1 MNMKKSH
8 SRPARKSRS
17 SAPSPFATS
26 TRLPEV
32 DMVRGVAVLLM
43 VGFHLVFDL
52 SYFKLIQQDF
62 YNDPFWLGARM
73 LIVTLFLGI
82 SGVSLSLGTS
92 RGVNRQRVGRR
103 LLLLSCAA
111 GLVSLGT
118 FAVFPES
125 WVRFGV
131 LHFLVVAGV
140 LGLAFVG
147 LHWAVNLV
155 LGLGVILIG
164 VTLSHHV
171 FDQPW
176 LHWIG
181 LMTHKPRTEDYVP
194 LIPWFGVVLLGL
206 SAGRFLYPSRALSR
220 MGSAPQA
227 LGVLALIGR
236 HSLAIYL
243 LHQPLL
249 FGVIWIFAG

>member
-1 MNMKKSH
+1 MRTM
-8 SRPARKSRS
+8 
-17 SAPSPFATS
+17 
-26 TRLPEV
+26 
-32 DMVRGVAVLLM
+32 
-43 VGFHLVFDL
+43 
-52 SYFKLIQQDF
+52 
-62 YNDPFWLGARM
+62 
-73 LIVTLFLGI
+73 IVTLFLGVSGI
-82 SGVSLSLGTS
+82 SLHLASS
-92 RGVNRQRVGRR
+92 RGGDWTRAGRR
-103 LLLLSCAA
+103 VVLLACAA

-118 FAVFPES
+118 LAVFPGS
-125 WVRFGV
+125 WIRFGV
-131 LHFLVVAGV
+131 LHFLALAGV
-140 LGLAFVG
+140 LGLAFVR

-206 SAGRFLYPSRALSR
+206 SAGRLLYPNCALSR
-220 MGSAPQA
+220 VKAPPA
-227 LGVLALIGR
+227 SLAILALAGR
-236 HSLAIYL
+236 HSLLIYL

-249 FGVIWIFAG
+249 FGTMWVLAG

>member
-1 MNMKKSH
+1 MSKKRSH
-8 SRPARKSRS
+8 TRPARTSRS
-17 SAPSPFATS
+17 SAASPFATS

-32 DMVRGVAVLLM
+32 DMARGFAVFLM

-52 SYFKLIQQDF
+52 AYFGVVQQDF
-62 YNDPFWLGARM
+62 SNDPFWLGART

-82 SGVSLSLGTS
+82 SGVSLHLGANG
-92 RGVNRQRVGRR
+92 GVNRRRVGRR

-131 LHFLVVAGV
+131 LHFLALAGV
-140 LGLAFVG
+140 LGLAFVR
-147 LHWAVNLV
+147 LHCAVNLV
-155 LGLGVILIG
+155 LGVGVILIG
-164 VTLSHHV
+164 IMFSHHV

-206 SAGRFLYPSRALSR
+206 SAGRFVYPSHALSR
-220 MGSAPQA
+220 MGSTPHP

-249 FGVIWIFAG
+249 FGVIWVFAG